1 MSSDNS
7 IMDDEAYNKGYSDG
21 IVKATEEERIR
32 IINLLTSKG
41 ILFVG
46 GDGRY
51 LYAFDDYDMVPLE
64 GI

>member
-1 MSSDNS
+1 
-7 IMDDEAYNKGYSDG
+7 MDDESYNKGYSDG

-46 GDGRY
+46 GDGTY